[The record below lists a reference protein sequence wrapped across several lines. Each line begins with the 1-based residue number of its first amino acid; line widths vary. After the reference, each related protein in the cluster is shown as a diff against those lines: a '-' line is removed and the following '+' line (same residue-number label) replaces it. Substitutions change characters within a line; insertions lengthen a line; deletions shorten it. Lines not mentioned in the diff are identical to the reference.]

1 MINRAAIKQQ
11 AKAMLLQNYGYAL
24 GLILL
29 FIVLLGAL
37 SAFSFGIAALV
48 LTGPLTACLFW
59 GLLNLYLGNPVRIGD
74 AFNRGFENIG
84 RKIGGYLWMML
95 FTWLWSLLFFIPG
108 IIKTY
113 SYSMTMYILA
123 DLPEIGAKDALRL
136 SMRMMQGHKWE
147 LFVMQLSFLGWMIL
161 GLFTFNLLNILY
173 TIPYM
178 QLSSAGFYA
187 SVKQDAIDRGILV
200 PAVVL

>member
-1 MINRAAIKQQ
+1 
-11 AKAMLLQNYGYAL
+11 
-24 GLILL
+24 
-29 FIVLLGAL
+29 
-37 SAFSFGIAALV
+37 
-48 LTGPLTACLFW
+48 
-59 GLLNLYLGNPVRIGD
+59 
-74 AFNRGFENIG
+74 
-84 RKIGGYLWMML
+84 
-95 FTWLWSLLFFIPG
+95 
-108 IIKTY
+108 
-113 SYSMTMYILA
+113 
-123 DLPEIGAKDALRL
+123 
-136 SMRMMQGHKWE
+136 MRMMQGHKWE

>member
-59 GLLNLYLGNPVRIGD
+59 GFSTSIWATPSASAMPLTAVLKTSAARSAATCG
-74 AFNRGFENIG
+74 
-84 RKIGGYLWMML
+84 MML